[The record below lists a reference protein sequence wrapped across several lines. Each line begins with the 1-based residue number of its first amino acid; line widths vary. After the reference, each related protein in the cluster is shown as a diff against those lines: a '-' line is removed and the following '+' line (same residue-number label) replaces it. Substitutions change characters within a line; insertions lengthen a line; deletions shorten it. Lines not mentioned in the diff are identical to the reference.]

1 MIHEIAPHCFDNQ
14 YTCELPKPESFALY
28 YDNRLSLVKKTS
40 QGIEFPTF
48 KELEELKAEIYQDAT
63 YLFSIDGQGYFLV
76 SELNVSEINKD
87 EAGNS
92 EINENEI
99 NKNEIKVSE
108 LELKGLPDFTLEDIN
123 IFRYPFSQGIS
134 IDHSRSWPGQ
144 VEVEVQPTQRSA
156 YAGITGYQLY
166 IWYRDNQYCGR
177 CKEVLEKDIKER
189 MLRCKICDNMV
200 YPRLNPAVIV
210 GVTHKNR
217 IVLSRYKGQPKNT
230 YALVAGF
237 IEFGESLEEGV
248 KREVLEEVGLH
259 VTNIRYYKS
268 QPWPFTSSLLM
279 GFYCDVING
288 EEEIVLDA
296 DELSL
301 AQWFEREEIP
311 VEFNNIS
318 LTNEMIVAFKNGE
331 V

>member
-14 YTCELPKPESFALY
+14 YTYELPKPESFALY
-28 YDNRLSLVKKTS
+28 YNNRLSLVKKTS

-48 KELEELKAEIYQDAT
+48 KELEELNREIYKNAT

-76 SELNVSEINKD
+76 SEMRVGEIN
-87 EAGNS
+87 G
-92 EINENEI
+92 
-99 NKNEIKVSE
+99 
-108 LELKGLPDFTLEDIN
+108 DFTLEDIN
-123 IFRYPFSQGIS
+123 VFRYPFSQGVS
-134 IDHSRSWPGQ
+134 IEHSKSWPGQ
-144 VEVEVQPTQRSA
+144 VEVEVQLTQRSA

-166 IWYRDNQYCGR
+166 TWYRDNKYCGR
-177 CKEVLEKDIKER
+177 CKDNLEKDLKER
-189 MLRCKICDNMV
+189 MLRCNTCDNMV

-217 IVLSRYKGQPKNT
+217 IILSRYNRQPKNT

-301 AQWFEREEIP
+301 AKWFEREDIP

>member
-48 KELEELKAEIYQDAT
+48 KVLEVIDGEIYKNAT

-76 SELNVSEINKD
+76 SELKVSEIIND
-87 EAGNS
+87 ETDVSERNAH
-92 EINENEI
+92 EIN
-99 NKNEIKVSE
+99 VSTIRS
-108 LELKGLPDFTLEDIN
+108 KRLPDFTLEDIN
-123 IFRYPFSQGIS
+123 IFRYPFNQGIS
-134 IDHSRSWPGQ
+134 IDRSKSWPGQ
-144 VEVEVQPTQRSA
+144 VEVEVQPTQSTA
-156 YAGITGYQLY
+156 YAGIAGYQLY
-166 IWYRDNQYCGR
+166 TWYRDNQYCGR
-177 CKEVLEKDIKER
+177 CKAVLEKDLKER
-189 MLRCKICDNMV
+189 MLRCNTCDNMV

-217 IVLSRYKGQPKNT
+217 IILSRYRGQPKDT

-259 VTNIRYYKS
+259 VTNVRYYKS

-301 AQWFEREEIP
+301 AQWFEREDIP

>member
-14 YTCELPKPESFALY
+14 YTCDLPKPESFALY

-48 KELEELKAEIYQDAT
+48 KELEVIDGEIYKNAT

-76 SELNVSEINKD
+76 SELRLN
-87 EAGNS
+87 
-92 EINENEI
+92 
-99 NKNEIKVSE
+99 
-108 LELKGLPDFTLEDIN
+108 GLPDFTLEDIN
-123 IFRYPFSQGIS
+123 IFRYPFNQGIS
-134 IDHSRSWPGQ
+134 IDRSRSWPGQ
-144 VEVEVQPTQRSA
+144 VEVEMQPTQSTA

-166 IWYRDNQYCGR
+166 TWYRDNQYCGR
-177 CKEVLEKDIKER
+177 CKKVLEKDLKER
-189 MLRCKICDNMV
+189 MLRCSTCDNMV

-217 IVLSRYKGQPKNT
+217 IILSRYNGQPKNT

>member
-14 YTCELPKPESFALY
+14 YTCDLPKPESFALY
-28 YDNRLSLVKKTS
+28 YDHRLSLVKKTS

-48 KELEELKAEIYQDAT
+48 KELEVIDKGIYKNAT

-76 SELNVSEINKD
+76 SEIKVSETNDETDVSEIN
-87 EAGNS
+87 EHEMNVRV
-92 EINENEI
+92 IR
-99 NKNEIKVSE
+99 
-108 LELKGLPDFTLEDIN
+108 LKGLPDFTLENIN

-134 IDHSRSWPGQ
+134 IDRSRSWPGQ
-144 VEVEVQPTQRSA
+144 VEVAVQPTQSTA
-156 YAGITGYQLY
+156 YAGIAGYQLY

-189 MLRCKICDNMV
+189 MLRCKTCENMV

-217 IVLSRYKGQPKNT
+217 IILSRYNGQPKNT

-301 AQWFEREEIP
+301 AQWFEREDIP

>member
-48 KELEELKAEIYQDAT
+48 KELEELKAGIYQDAT

-76 SELNVSEINKD
+76 SELKVSEIIGD
-87 EAGNS
+87 ETNVGENNEH
-92 EINENEI
+92 EINASGTR
-99 NKNEIKVSE
+99 V
-108 LELKGLPDFTLEDIN
+108 KGLPDFTLEDIN
-123 IFRYPFSQGIS
+123 IFRFPFNQGIS
-134 IDHSRSWPGQ
+134 IDRSRSWPGQ
-144 VEVEVQPTQRSA
+144 VEVAVQPTQSTA
-156 YAGITGYQLY
+156 YAGIAGYQLY
-166 IWYRDNQYCGR
+166 TWYKDNQYCGR
-177 CKEVLEKDIKER
+177 CKEVLEKDFKER
-189 MLRCKICDNMV
+189 MLRCRICDNMV

-217 IVLSRYKGQPKNT
+217 IILSRYKGQPKNT

-301 AQWFEREEIP
+301 AQWFEREDIP

>member
-1 MIHEIAPHCFDNQ
+1 
-14 YTCELPKPESFALY
+14 L
-28 YDNRLSLVKKTS
+28 
-40 QGIEFPTF
+40 
-48 KELEELKAEIYQDAT
+48 
-63 YLFSIDGQGYFLV
+63 SIDGQGYFLID
-76 SELNVSEINKD
+76 EINVD
-87 EAGNS
+87 ES
-92 EINENEI
+92 CE
-99 NKNEIKVSE
+99 
-108 LELKGLPDFTLEDIN
+108 FTMEDIN
-123 IFRYPFSQGIS
+123 IFRYPFILGIS
-134 IDHSRSWPGQ
+134 INQSYSWPGQ
-144 VEVEVQPTQRSA
+144 VEAHIQPTQRMA
-156 YAGITGYQLY
+156 YAGITGHQLY
-166 IWYRDNQYCGR
+166 TWYKNNKYCG
-177 CKEVLEKDIKER
+177 CCGKNLIKDLKER
-189 MLRCKICDNMV
+189 MLHCNSCNNMV

-217 IVLSRYKGQPKNT
+217 IILSRYNRQPKNT

-288 EEEIVLDA
+288 DEDIVLDPE
-296 DELSL
+296 ELSL
-301 AQWFEREEIP
+301 AQWFEREDIP

>member
-14 YTCELPKPESFALY
+14 YAYELPKPESFALY

-48 KELEELKAEIYQDAT
+48 KELEGLKAEIYQDAT

-76 SELNVSEINKD
+76 SELKVSEMNEDESEVSEII
-87 EAGNS
+87 EH
-92 EINENEI
+92 E
-99 NKNEIKVSE
+99 KNGSGLKLKE
-108 LELKGLPDFTLEDIN
+108 LPGFTLEDIN
-123 IFRYPFSQGIS
+123 IFRYPLSQGIS
-134 IDHSRSWPGQ
+134 IDRSRSWPGQ
-144 VEVEVQPTQRSA
+144 VEVEMQPTQSAA
-156 YAGITGYQLY
+156 YAGIAGYQLY
-166 IWYRDNQYCGR
+166 TWYRDNQYCGR
-177 CKEVLEKDIKER
+177 CKEVLEKDPKER
-189 MLRCKICDNMV
+189 MLHCKACDNMV

-217 IVLSRYKGQPKNT
+217 IVLSRYKGQSKNT